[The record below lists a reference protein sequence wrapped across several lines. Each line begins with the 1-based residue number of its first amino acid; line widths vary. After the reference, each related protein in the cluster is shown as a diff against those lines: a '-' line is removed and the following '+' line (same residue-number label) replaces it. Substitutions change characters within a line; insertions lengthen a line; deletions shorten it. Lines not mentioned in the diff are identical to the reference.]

1 MKSRVKSIVSGFY
14 GPMLAL
20 AYVATGKLGLMLAL
34 PPGYASGVFPAAGLS
49 VAAGYLWGRR
59 TYPWIFL
66 GSFMLNLWVGH
77 FALDI
82 VAVAA
87 AAGIA
92 LASTLQAWVGG
103 VMLRR
108 TIGVDASLDKGAQI
122 GRYLLVSPVICLVS
136 ATLSMAC
143 LYALDL
149 VAADKLLEAWS
160 TWWIGDTLGVVAFFS
175 LMQAFFGRPAAAWRK
190 RRPIVVTTVTISFAL
205 VVLAYVKSSQIEM
218 GKITQTFSFE
228 AGRIAVQLQD
238 QFDDQAYLLDQL
250 ETFFSKASN
259 DVTRDEF
266 RAFVQPALR
275 RFPSLQA
282 IEWVPRVADG
292 EREAFELGQQ
302 AALPGFEIRQRDA
315 SGNLVPAATRA
326 AYYPVTYLEPIRGNE
341 NAIGFD
347 LASDPA
353 RAAAVLQTERTGHP
367 VATESISLVQE
378 DGEQAGL
385 LLLQKVDSR
394 RAPGLVLTVLRM
406 GDFIS
411 RFVPAGAG
419 MDVTL
424 VDRQLG
430 ETLYGED
437 GERQAV
443 TEFMQDM
450 QFGGRN
456 YRLRITPTAQYLD
469 AHHSLQSWAMLVVG
483 TLGTG
488 LLGALMLLTTGTT
501 ARVEKL
507 VDERT
512 ADLVRLNRVLNETQF
527 AMNRAGIGIQAEDFE
542 SSRILYVNQC
552 MAEMLGYTPEEM
564 LGMHVTDFACDDP
577 SKAHAE
583 RRRQLRRDG
592 RLQFEDHRRT
602 KSGTGIPVEVIA
614 YFQKGGEEQPARVI
628 AFVTDISDRKQA
640 EEALI
645 QAKLAA
651 EEASIAKSIFLA
663 NMSHE
668 IRTPMNGVMGMCDV
682 LLHTPL
688 SDDQR
693 RMAAVIRDSAQAQ
706 LGILNDILDFSKI
719 EAGKMDLSNEPFAL
733 SEVIGKICDTL
744 AEHAHKD
751 SVSLRSQVDP
761 KIPAILE
768 GDALRVRQI
777 MINFTSN
784 AIKFSSGLA
793 HPGVVEVAAR
803 LADEEESRVWVDL
816 SVSDNGIG
824 MDEATQARIF
834 HPFTQA
840 DASTTRRYGGTGLG
854 LVICARLAEAMGGVL
869 RVHSRPGTGSTF
881 TAHLPFARAGV
892 GSIVSERDSGE
903 LPMSDRAPDRD
914 EAIRQGRLILVV
926 EDNETNQEVIR
937 HQLDMLGYCCD
948 VAADGRQAF
957 SRWLGG
963 SYGLVLSDIHMP
975 YMDGYQLAEAI
986 RQEEAKHGRG
996 WTPILALTA
1005 NALKGEAERCQAA
1018 GMDGYLGK
1026 PVALSQLVQQLARWL
1041 PVAAPATAA
1050 VASPAP
1056 TAAADGAGTSAVFD
1070 PDMLT
1075 QMVGDNPAIHRRL
1088 REKFLANA
1096 QLQAARL
1103 RAAVTAGDAR
1113 AAGHIAH
1120 GLKSNARAVGA
1131 MQLGDLCEELEQVGK
1146 AGDLGVL
1153 DARLAAFEAAFES
1166 ANDALGTF
1174 HPDE

>member
-1 MKSRVKSIVSGFY
+1 MKSIAKRLH

-34 PPGYASGVFPAAGLS
+34 PPGYASGVFPAAGMS
-49 VAAGYLWGRR
+49 VAAAYLWGRR

-77 FALDI
+77 FALDTLAI
-82 VAVAA
+82 AA
-87 AAGIA
+87 AAAIA
-92 LASTLQAWVGG
+92 LASTVQAWAGG
-103 VMLRR
+103 VLLRR
-108 TIGVDASLDKGAQI
+108 AIGPDASLDKGAQI
-122 GRYLLVSPVICLVS
+122 GRYLLAAPLICLVS
-136 ATLSMAC
+136 ATLSMTC
-143 LYALDL
+143 LHALGL

-175 LMQAFFGRPAAAWRK
+175 VMQAFFGRPAADWRK
-190 RRPIVVTTVTISFAL
+190 RRPIVVTTVTVSFAL

-218 GKITQTFSFE
+218 GKITQTFQFE
-228 AGRIAVQLQD
+228 AGRIGVQLQD

-250 ETFFSKASN
+250 ETFFSKASS

-282 IEWVPRVADG
+282 IEWVPRVAHD
-292 EREAFELGQQ
+292 ERQAFELGQQ
-302 AALPGFEIRQRDA
+302 GAFPRFQIRQRDA
-315 SGNLVPAATRA
+315 SGSLVPANQRST
-326 AYYPVTYLEPIRGNE
+326 YYPVTYLEPVRGNE
-341 NAIGFD
+341 HAVGFD

-353 RAAAVLQTERTGHP
+353 RAAAVLQTERTGRP
-367 VATESISLVQE
+367 VATESITLVQE
-378 DGEQAGL
+378 NGEQTGL
-385 LLLQKVDSR
+385 LLLQKVDSQ

-411 RFVPAGAG
+411 KFVPAGAG

-430 ETLYGED
+430 ETLYGEA
-437 GERQAV
+437 GEQQAV
-443 TEFMQDM
+443 TEFTQDM
-450 QFGGRN
+450 QFGGRE
-456 YRLRITPTAQYLD
+456 YQLRITPTAQYLD

-501 ARVEKL
+501 ARVEKM

-527 AMNRAGIGIQAEDFE
+527 AMNRAGIGIQAEDFA
-542 SSRILYVNQC
+542 SDRILYVNQC
-552 MAEMLGYTPEEM
+552 MAEMLGYTSEEM
-564 LGMHVTDFACDDP
+564 LGMHATDFGCDDTP
-577 SKAHAE
+577 EEHAE

-592 RLQFEDHRRT
+592 RLQFEEHRRT
-602 KSGTGIPVEVIA
+602 RSGVEIPVEVIA
-614 YFQKGGEEQPARVI
+614 YLQEGGEEQSARVI
-628 AFVTDISDRKQA
+628 TFVTDISDRKQA

-651 EEASIAKSIFLA
+651 EDASIAKSIFLA

-733 SEVIGKICDTL
+733 AEVIGKICDTL

-751 SVSLRSQVDP
+751 SVSLSSQVDP
-761 KIPAILE
+761 KIPAVLE

-777 MINFTSN
+777 MINFASN

-793 HPGVVEVAAR
+793 HPGVVAVAAR
-803 LADEEESRVWVDL
+803 LAGEDDDRIWVDL

-840 DASTTRRYGGTGLG
+840 DASTTRKYGGTGLG

-869 RVHSRPGTGSTF
+869 RVRSRPGDGSTF
-881 TAHLPFARAGV
+881 TAHLPFARAGDCRV
-892 GSIVSERDSGE
+892 
-903 LPMSDRAPDRD
+903 APDRD
-914 EAIRQGRLILVV
+914 LGQPPMPGGAPGRDVAIRQGRLILVV

-957 SRWLGG
+957 SQWLGG

-986 RQEEAKHGRG
+986 RQEEAKQGRAR
-996 WTPILALTA
+996 TPILALTA

-1026 PVALSQLVQQLARWL
+1026 PVALSQLVEQLARCL
-1041 PVAAPATAA
+1041 PVATPAAA
-1050 VASPAP
+1050 AAASPAP
-1056 TAAADGAGTSAVFD
+1056 SPAERAGGASAVFD

-1075 QMVGDNPAIHRRL
+1075 QLVGDNPAIHRRL
-1088 REKFLANA
+1088 RERFLANA

-1103 RAAVTAGDAR
+1103 RAAITAGDAR

-1131 MQLGDLCEELEQVGK
+1131 MQLGDLCEALEHVGK
-1146 AGDLGVL
+1146 TGDLGAL
-1153 DARLAAFEAAFES
+1153 EARLATFEAAFES
-1166 ANDALGTF
+1166 ANHALGGL